1 MRSKRIEFLVGGL
14 QIPGIG
20 ITEINKTISVDSDV
34 AKSLIEQGI
43 AKSPENDKISKKTD
57 KGDK

>member
-1 MRSKRIEFLVGGL
+1 MRSKRIEFIIGGL
-14 QIPGIG
+14 HIPGIG
-20 ITEINKTISVDSDV
+20 LTELNKIESVDSEI

-43 AKSPENDKISKKTD
+43 AKLPENDKISKKTD